1 MNLLIIGAPGTGKG
15 TMSALIKEEF
25 GVVHVS
31 TGDMLREAIN
41 SKSDIG
47 NKAKEYMD
55 KGMLVPDE
63 IIHDIIIERFNK
75 DDIKNGFLF
84 DGYPR
89 TVAQAKDLDSILSA
103 CNKKIDRVL
112 DLCVDDKVL
121 EERIT
126 GRRICSNCKAIYHIK
141 NKPSKVIGKCDVC
154 GSDLLQR
161 KDDTLEALDQRL
173 KSYHELTKPV
183 IDYYKEKDLV
193 SNINADQSP
202 EKVFEDIKGIL
213 EEVA

>member
-15 TMSALIKEEF
+15 TMSSLIKEEF
-25 GVVHVS
+25 NVVHVS
-31 TGDMLREAIN
+31 TGDMLRESIRNN
-41 SKSDIG
+41 SALGI
-47 NKAKEYMD
+47 KAKEYMD
-55 KGMLVPDE
+55 NGMLVPDE
-63 IIHDIIIERFNK
+63 IIHDIIIERFNR
-75 DDIKNGFLF
+75 DDIENGFLF

-89 TVAQAKDLDSILSA
+89 TIAQAKDLDKILSA

-126 GRRICSNCKAIYHIK
+126 GRRVCSNCKTIYHIK
-141 NKPSKVIGKCDVC
+141 NKPSKVLDKCDIC
-154 GSDLLQR
+154 GGDLVQR
-161 KDDTLEALDQRL
+161 EDDTLEALSQRL

-202 EKVFEDIKGIL
+202 KDVFKDIKEILEDI
-213 EEVA
+213 A

>member
-25 GVVHVS
+25 DIVHVS
-31 TGDMLREAIN
+31 TGDMLREAIGAN
-41 SKSDIG
+41 TALGI
-47 NKAKEYMD
+47 KAKEYME

-89 TVAQAKDLDSILSA
+89 TVAQAKDLDNILLA

-126 GRRICSNCKAIYHIK
+126 GRRICSNCKSIYHIK
-141 NKPSKVIGKCDVC
+141 SKPSRVLGKCDVC

-161 KDDTLEALDQRL
+161 KDDTLEALSQRL

-183 IDYYKEKDLV
+183 IDYYKKRDLV

-202 EKVFEDIKGIL
+202 EDVFKDIKEIL
-213 EEVA
+213 EEIV

>member
-15 TMSALIKEEF
+15 TMSSLIKEEF
-25 GVVHVS
+25 NVVHVS
-31 TGDMLREAIN
+31 TGDMLRESISNN
-41 SKSDIG
+41 SALGI
-47 NKAKEYMD
+47 KAKEYMD
-55 KGMLVPDE
+55 NGMLVPDE
-63 IIHDIIIERFNK
+63 IIHDIIIERFNR
-75 DDIKNGFLF
+75 DDIENGFLF

-89 TVAQAKDLDSILSA
+89 TIAQAKDLDKILSA

-112 DLCVDDKVL
+112 NLCVDDKVL

-126 GRRICSNCKAIYHIK
+126 GRRVCSNCKTIYHIK
-141 NKPSKVIGKCDVC
+141 NKPSKVLDKCDIC
-154 GSDLLQR
+154 GGDLVQR
-161 KDDTLEALDQRL
+161 EDDTLEALSQRL

-202 EKVFEDIKGIL
+202 KDVFKDIKEILEDI
-213 EEVA
+213 A